1 MIRIIRPTI
10 IILFL
15 LTISSLSETN
25 VYISATIDNEVI
37 TNHDIKKESQYLKI
51 LNPNLTK
58 INEDKILDLAK
69 MSLINE
75 IIKKKEINKIFNLNN
90 ENPFV
95 NDYLKDLYSKLDYK
109 SEKEFE
115 IALKRE
121 DNYSL
126 TQIKKKIKIELF
138 WNELIYSK
146 YKNQVKIDKQKLINK
161 IDNINKRTQ
170 KKYLLSEIVF
180 NKKKNE
186 TFEKI
191 TDQIKLSI
199 NEIGFNNTAN
209 IYSISESSKLGGK
222 LGWVNEN
229 SLSQK
234 IVNQLNFIKEG
245 EYTNIIQIGKNY
257 LILKVDKIEINEIKI
272 DKQKE
277 LEKLIQIESN
287 KQLNQ
292 FSRIY
297 FDKSKINYTINE
309 K

>member
-1 MIRIIRPTI
+1 M
-10 IILFL
+10 
-15 LTISSLSETN
+15 
-25 VYISATIDNEVI
+25 
-37 TNHDIKKESQYLKI
+37 
-51 LNPNLTK
+51 
-58 INEDKILDLAK
+58 
-69 MSLINE
+69 
-75 IIKKKEINKIFNLNN
+75 
-90 ENPFV
+90 
-95 NDYLKDLYSKLDYK
+95 
-109 SEKEFE
+109 
-115 IALKRE
+115 
-121 DNYSL
+121 
-126 TQIKKKIKIELF
+126 
-138 WNELIYSK
+138 
-146 YKNQVKIDKQKLINK
+146 
-161 IDNINKRTQ
+161 
-170 KKYLLSEIVF
+170 LSEIVF